1 MKFECMEPLG
11 LSIREVAQGLGVSR
25 QTLSCVIN
33 GQHGVS
39 PEMAIKLGKAF
50 GTGPELWINLQSTY
64 DLWHAKQTA
73 SPEEVTQFHPKLSA

>member
-25 QTLSCVIN
+25 QTLSRVIH

-50 GTGPELWINLQSTY
+50 GTGPELWVNLQSTY
-64 DLWHAKQTA
+64 DLWHAKQTV
-73 SPEEVTQFHPKLSA
+73 SPKEVTQFHPKLSA